1 MTAFSDFGLD
11 PRILEAIQGLGFETP
26 TPIQSRAV
34 PVLLEGV
41 DVVGRARTGSG
52 KTAAFGLP
60 LLHRLQDGGTVRA
73 LILAPTRELAIQVG
87 EALESFATVSPF
99 ASPRFTV
106 GPRMDSIKSPQKGGR
121 YCSGHPGSCHRSH
134 RASARPVTG

>member
-1 MTAFSDFGLD
+1 MTAFSDFGLE

-60 LLHRLQDGGTVRA
+60 LLHRLQDGGKTVRA

-87 EALESFATVSPF
+87 EALESFATNLPIRVATIYGG
-99 ASPRFTV
+99 ASY
-106 GPRMDSIKSPQKGGR
+106 GPQLKALKKMIRK
-121 YCSGHPGSCHRSH
+121 
-134 RASARPVTG
+134 